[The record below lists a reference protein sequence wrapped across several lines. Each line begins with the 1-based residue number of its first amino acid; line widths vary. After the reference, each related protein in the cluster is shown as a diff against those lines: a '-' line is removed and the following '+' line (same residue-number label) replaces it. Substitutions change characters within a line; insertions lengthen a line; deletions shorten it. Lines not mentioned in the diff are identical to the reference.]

1 MKDLLQQFLLIA
13 VIIYS
18 LHMIYY
24 YFKGKS
30 KKLRNVPTIEMNF
43 LMRIYRIDIIKLGI
57 NTVKKHISLINSVII
72 STDLLIYYNVEN
84 VYLKLF
90 IVFIVT
96 FLLVLIFYSIL
107 IIPKKLF
114 KINQNVL

>member
-1 MKDLLQQFLLIA
+1 MNNLLQQFLLIA
-13 VIIYS
+13 IIIYS

-43 LMRIYRIDIIKLGI
+43 LMRIYGINISKIGI
-57 NTVKKHISLINSVII
+57 NTVKKHISLINSIII

-84 VYLKLF
+84 TYIKLF
-90 IVFIVT
+90 VVFFIT

-107 IIPKKLF
+107 GSIYKKRM
-114 KINQNVL
+114 